1 MNSIWIA
8 RDEDEEIC
16 IFAEKPV
23 RGDGNWMASDGALL
37 EFSGSDCF
45 PDLRWED
52 EPIEV
57 IPTVTLGGQSL
68 EDYIKGLQIKL
79 DLIGFSKYV
88 GAVLDDREIAS
99 SFEEKED

>member
-8 RDEDEEIC
+8 RDKYGDLC
-16 IFAEKPV
+16 VSSEKPV
-23 RGDGNWMASDGALL
+23 RNNGCWEICDGVEISD
-37 EFSGSDCF
+37 SDWF

-52 EPIEV
+52 EPIEL
-57 IPTVTLGGQSL
+57 IPKVTLEGQSL

-88 GAVLDDREIAS
+88 GAVLDDRETAS
-99 SFEEKED
+99 LFEEKED